1 MRGSS
6 ALDRVALFLE
16 ERLENHLLMSFCR
29 AIRLS
34 CGVGES
40 SLPPPSPHLT
50 SSPSSQRSRVCL
62 GLRNVPPPFPEAPG
76 GPRVLRSITLHTSGR
91 SDTLLLIHRKGLM
104 DIFCLRSLSLVVSG
118 ARGGSCGL
126 GERPGR
132 AHAASEAQAED
143 PTSRTKVSPELTSR
157 LFKCLRF

>member
-1 MRGSS
+1 MLSLCRKQWKYSYSVFYCFKLPPLRNQLNKQCRTVMRGSS

-62 GLRNVPPPFPEAPG
+62 GLRNVPPPFLKHQ
-76 GPRVLRSITLHTSGR
+76 VDHVS
-91 SDTLLLIHRKGLM
+91 SDPSQCTRL
-104 DIFCLRSLSLVVSG
+104 
-118 ARGGSCGL
+118 
-126 GERPGR
+126 
-132 AHAASEAQAED
+132 AALTPCCSF
-143 PTSRTKVSPELTSR
+143 TVKV
-157 LFKCLRF
+157 